1 MIEAVNSVVS
11 NAPLLRGNTEQVSS
25 ARAELPDSVS
35 AGPQAPFVS
44 PYISVDVNF
53 DTAVLQIRDSDTGDV
68 VRQFPSESTLTARS
82 RAAATTAAATASSSE
97 SNVIQAQESS
107 SGGSEIG
114 VNTPLPT
121 TTAETATPT
130 PSTPSAPPAAQA
142 QVAAQALSAGAQTGE
157 SSSGNVSVVA

>member
-11 NAPLLRGNTEQVSS
+11 NAPVIRASAEQVNSV
-25 ARAELPDSVS
+25 RAELPESVS

-68 VRQFPSESTLTARS
+68 VRQFPSESTLTARR
-82 RAAATTAAATASSSE
+82 RAAATTEAATTSSSSE
-97 SNVIQAQESS
+97 STVIQAQESS
-107 SGGSEIG
+107 SGGGEIG
-114 VNTPLPT
+114 VNTPQPT
-121 TTAETATPT
+121 TTAEVATS
-130 PSTPSAPPAAQA
+130 STPSAPPAAQA
-142 QVAAQALSAGAQTGE
+142 QVAAQALSAGAQTSE

>member
-1 MIEAVNSVVS
+1 MIEAVNSVIS
-11 NAPLLRGNTEQVSS
+11 NAPVIRASAEQVNSV
-25 ARAELPDSVS
+25 RAELPESVS
-35 AGPQAPFVS
+35 VGPQAPFVS

-68 VRQFPSESTLTARS
+68 VRQFPSESTLTARR
-82 RAAATTAAATASSSE
+82 RAAATTEAATASSSSSE
-97 SNVIQAQESS
+97 STVIQAQESS
-107 SGGSEIG
+107 SGGSEIA
-114 VNTPLPT
+114 VNAPQPT
-121 TTAETATPT
+121 TTAQTTA